1 MNLRLVADYLV
12 YVAVRL
18 TICIVQAIPM
28 DRCAQGAQFLAWLI
42 SDVLKVRGELLDSN
56 LRHAFPEMTA
66 AERKKLARR
75 NWRHLLLM
83 VCEIAHAPRK
93 IHDTNW
99 RDYVD
104 LQNVSNQIGY
114 MLSERPVVI
123 LLGHF
128 GNFELMGYCAGLMG
142 FPTYTVARPLD
153 NKFLHDFVQRFRGAT
168 GQFILPKQGSAP
180 AIEKLMDAGGT
191 LGLLCDQNAGPK
203 GCWVDFMGRPA
214 SCHKAISLFSM
225 ASGAPLV
232 VTHFRRTDR
241 PMQFEMGIDS
251 TDAIYDPLQAE
262 TKLGVKELASWY
274 NEQLEKMIRRN
285 PEQYWWIHN
294 RWRDDRPPKKA
305 KKTAAAPDAAESDAP
320 RRAA

>member
-1 MNLRLVADYLV
+1 MNLKLALDYLV

-18 TICIVQAIPM
+18 TICIVQAIPL
-28 DRCAQGAQFLAWLI
+28 DRCAQMARFLAWLL
-42 SDVLKVRGELLDSN
+42 SDVLKVRAKLLDSN
-56 LRHAFPEMTA
+56 LQHAFPELSA

-75 NWRHLLLM
+75 TWRHLLLM

-104 LQNVSNQIGY
+104 LTNAEQQIRC
-114 MLSERPVVI
+114 LLEDRPVVI

-128 GNFELMGYCAGLMG
+128 GNFELMGYVAGVLG

-180 AIEKLMDAGGT
+180 VIEKLLQTGGT

-203 GCWVDFMGRPA
+203 GCWVEFMGRPA

-225 ASGAPLV
+225 TSGAPLV
-232 VTHFRRTDR
+232 VSYFRRTGR
-241 PMQFEMGIDS
+241 PMHFEMGVE
-251 TDAIYDPLQAE
+251 AIYDPATAE
-262 TKLGVKELASWY
+262 KQLGVKELAMWY
-274 NEQLEKMIRRN
+274 NSHLETMIRRD

-294 RWRDDRPPKKA
+294 RWRDDRPQKK
-305 KKTAAAPDAAESDAP
+305 KKPAPAAETAASDAP
-320 RRAA
+320 SRAAA

>member
-1 MNLRLVADYLV
+1 MSLKLVIDYLV

-18 TICIVQAIPM
+18 TICVVQAIPL
-28 DRCAQGAQFLAWLI
+28 DRCAAAAQFLAWLI
-42 SDVLKVRGELLDSN
+42 SDVLEVRGKLLDSN
-56 LRHAFPEMTA
+56 LQHAFPEMTP

-75 NWRHLLLM
+75 TWRHLLLM

-99 RDYVD
+99 RHYVD
-104 LQNVSNQIGY
+104 LKNADDQIRHL
-114 MLSERPVVI
+114 LSDRPVVI

-128 GNFELMGYCAGLMG
+128 GNFEMMGYCAGILG

-180 AIEKLMDAGGT
+180 FIEHVLQSGGT

-203 GCWVDFMGRPA
+203 GCWVEFMGRPA

-225 ASGAPLV
+225 GSGAPLV
-232 VTHFRRTDR
+232 LSYFRRTGK
-241 PMQFEMGIDS
+241 PMQFEMGIE
-251 TDAIYDPLQAE
+251 AIYDPATADPQ
-262 TKLGVKELASWY
+262 LGVKELAMWY
-274 NEQLEKMIRRN
+274 NQQLEAMIRRH

-294 RWRDDRPPKKA
+294 RWRDDRPAKRKK
-305 KKTAAAPDAAESDAP
+305 KPVAAPVAETADV